1 MWFCN
6 VKYKENFISDKIPE
20 AGYCNF
26 ENGMC
31 GWYNNETD
39 KGKWVLHRGEDGT
52 NIRTG
57 PTVDHTYR
65 NKTGKQNNLLQWI
78 CCI

>member
-1 MWFCN
+1 
-6 VKYKENFISDKIPE
+6 
-20 AGYCNF
+20 
-26 ENGMC
+26 MC

-65 NKTGKQNNLLQWI
+65 NKTGKQNNLLQ
-78 CCI
+78 